1 LPVAVNCWVVPNGI
15 ELLAG
20 ATVIETS
27 TAGVIVR
34 LVVPL
39 TLPTDAS
46 MIVEPVATLWA
57 SPLASTIAMLVA
69 LEVQV
74 AAFVRSFVV
83 ESV

>member
-1 LPVAVNCWVVPNGI
+1 MAVNCWVVPNGI

-20 ATVIETS
+20 AIVIEAS
-27 TAGVIVR
+27 TAAVIVR

-39 TLPTDAS
+39 TLPIEAPI
-46 MIVEPVATLWA
+46 IVEPVATLWA
-57 SPLASTIAMLVA
+57 SPLAFTIATLMA

-74 AAFVRSFVV
+74 TAFVRSFVV